1 MVLQLALL
9 TVLPLLA
16 AFAAAM
22 DLLTLT
28 IPNRVCL
35 ALVAAFFAL
44 AACIPLSPAEL
55 ASHLAAGL
63 LLLAVGAGLFFRGW
77 CGGGDAKLLAALGLW
92 VGMPLLGAYAL
103 DVAIAG
109 GALAAVFLT
118 WRRVPLPKLL
128 LAQPWL
134 LRLYQPQAGIP
145 YGIALAAGALVVYP
159 QTVWFAR
166 AVL

>member
-35 ALVAAFFAL
+35 ALVAAFCVL
-44 AACIPLSPAEL
+44 AALLPLSPAQL
-55 ASHLAAGL
+55 AQHMAAGL
-63 LLLAVGAGLFFRGW
+63 LLLVVGAGLFFGGW

-92 VGMPLLGAYAL
+92 VGLPLLTAYAL
-103 DVAIAG
+103 DVAMAG
-109 GALAAVFLT
+109 GALAASFLLL
-118 WRRVPLPKLL
+118 RRLPLPAFLL
-128 LAQPWL
+128 SAPWA
-134 LRLYQPQAGIP
+134 LRLHEEKGGIP
-145 YGIALAAGALVVYP
+145 YGIALAAGALLVYP
-159 QTVWFAR
+159 HTVWFAR
-166 AVL
+166 AAG